1 MIDIPKGEIFAIPD
15 SEATQ
20 TKHKKCLHGFVEQ
33 LGAGLQIV
41 CHQAAVDSGW
51 WREPQDAEKSI
62 TENPYCF
69 SNKLM
74 LIVSELA
81 EAMEGDRK
89 NLWDDK
95 IPTRKMREVELADA
109 VIRIFDLAG
118 AFDMDLGGA
127 MSEKMAYNATR
138 ADHKLQARQ
147 AAGGKTY

>member
-41 CHQAAVDSGW
+41 CHQAAVDAGR
-51 WREPQDAEKSI
+51 WREPYGAEKLI
-62 TENPYCF
+62 AQNPYYF
-69 SNKLM
+69 SSKLL
-74 LIVSELA
+74 LIISELA
-81 EAMEGDRK
+81 KYMVVDRE

-127 MSEKMAYNATR
+127 IAEKMAYNVTR
-138 ADHKLQARQ
+138 PDHELQARQ